1 MNTTNLQYK
10 EENSEKDPIIYRIRI
25 MSSIVAAEF
34 LCLAMVLFWPVTEG
48 ENSFDNIY
56 VADDVT
62 QIQAPVRTLQESAP
76 PPPPS
81 PQVPIPVPND
91 EPIVEQDIEFPES
104 IFSESFDSLSVTA
117 GEGGEGDDRISGNPD
132 TGPAVMR
139 IEEPTFENRS
149 PEKADIY
156 VKFLVDTK
164 GNVEDASIDKIF
176 LYDND
181 RPSEVVDEIDAEVM
195 QRTLKAALNWKF
207 RPAKENGKVVRAYTV
222 NIFTVDY

>member
-1 MNTTNLQYK
+1 MNLQ
-10 EENSEKDPIIYRIRI
+10 EEQNHSEKDPLAYRIRI
-25 MSSIVAAEF
+25 MGSIVAAELF
-34 LCLAMVLFWPVTEG
+34 CLAMVLFWPITAG
-48 ENSFDNIY
+48 ERSYGGIY

-62 QIQAPVRTLQESAP
+62 EIQAPVRTLQESAP

-91 EPIVEQDIEFPES
+91 EPIVEQEIEFPES
-104 IFSESFDSLSVTA
+104 IFSDSFDSLSVTA
-117 GEGGEGDDRISGNPD
+117 GEGGEGDDTISGNPEV
-132 TGPAVMR
+132 GPSVLR
-139 IEEPTFENRS
+139 IEEPTFQNKS

-156 VKFLVDTK
+156 VQFLVDMK

-176 LYDND
+176 LYEDG
-181 RPSEVVDEIDAEVM
+181 RPVEVVDEIDNEVM

-207 RPAKENGKVVRAYTV
+207 RPARENGQPVRAYTV